1 MVLFTF
7 YVQKIIIM
15 YDVYWLSHL
24 LHVCK
29 MGFKDKISSVDYGA
43 MCAMTINALALECKF
58 KACKNTIIVVISLT
72 NIEYS

>member
-1 MVLFTF
+1 
-7 YVQKIIIM
+7 
-15 YDVYWLSHL
+15 
-24 LHVCK
+24 